1 MMISTVSV
9 VETRIKELI
18 ANPDDD
24 GRMQLLSQLHGTPLI
39 KGNYLVDNQRIKL
52 MSPDGETLIAC
63 IPFLQDDGVYIH
75 FAFGGETRRICHTL
89 TVEGLELIVDNLT
102 TLLQLAKLERNSD

>member
-1 MMISTVSV
+1 MMISEVSII
-9 VETRIKELI
+9 ETRIKELI
-18 ANPDDD
+18 AID
-24 GRMQLLSQLHGTPLI
+24 GDRDKMQLLSQLHGTPLI

-63 IPFLQDDGVYIH
+63 IPFQQDGGVYIH

-89 TVEGLELIVDNLT
+89 TIAGLELIVDNLT
-102 TLLQLAKLERNSD
+102 TLLQLAKLERNQN